1 MSSTPNTYD
10 PNAYDP
16 DADPIQP
23 TLSQKVRAGLGAGL
37 SGLSGIL
44 GSGGNTMAAAGGSP
58 AQSAQA
64 QKNLNPQQTSLAP
77 QQPAQIDPWTGLPQ
91 QQPNFAL
98 TPSAVGWGLR

>member
-23 TLSQKVRAGLGAGL
+23 TLRQKVGAGL
-37 SGLSGIL
+37 SGLAGIL
-44 GSGGNTMAAAGGSP
+44 GPGGNTIAAAGGSP

>member
-1 MSSTPNTYD
+1 MSTPND
-10 PNAYDP
+10 YDP
-16 DADPIQP
+16 DADPIKP
-23 TLSQKVRAGLGAGL
+23 TLFQKAGAGL
-37 SGLSGIL
+37 SGLAGIL
-44 GSGGNTMAAAGGSP
+44 GPGGNTMAAAGGSP

-64 QKNLNPQQTSLAP
+64 QKNLNPQQKSLAP

>member
-1 MSSTPNTYD
+1 MSTPND
-10 PNAYDP
+10 YDP

-23 TLSQKVRAGLGAGL
+23 TLFQKAGAGL
-37 SGLSGIL
+37 SGLAGIL
-44 GSGGNTMAAAGGSP
+44 GPGGNTMAAAGGSP

-77 QQPAQIDPWTGLPQ
+77 QQQAPIDPWTGLPQ

>member
-1 MSSTPNTYD
+1 MSTPND
-10 PNAYDP
+10 FDP

-23 TLSQKVRAGLGAGL
+23 TLFQKAGAGL
-37 SGLSGIL
+37 SGLAGIL
-44 GSGGNTMAAAGGSP
+44 GPGGNTMAAAGGSP

-64 QKNLNPQQTSLAP
+64 QKNLNPQHPSLAP

>member
-1 MSSTPNTYD
+1 MSTPND
-10 PNAYDP
+10 YDP

-23 TLSQKVRAGLGAGL
+23 TLFQKAGAGL
-37 SGLSGIL
+37 SGLAGIL
-44 GSGGNTMAAAGGSP
+44 GPGGNTMAATGGSP
-58 AQSAQA
+58 TQSAQA
-64 QKNLNPQQTSLAP
+64 QKNLNPQQTSLTP

>member
-1 MSSTPNTYD
+1 MSTPND
-10 PNAYDP
+10 YDP

-23 TLSQKVRAGLGAGL
+23 TLFQKAGAGL
-37 SGLSGIL
+37 SGLAGIL
-44 GSGGNTMAAAGGSP
+44 GPGGNTMAAAGGSP

-64 QKNLNPQQTSLAP
+64 QKNLNPKQTSLAP
-77 QQPAQIDPWTGLPQ
+77 QQTAQIDPWTGLPQ